1 MRLKH
6 ILRGFTFAAGPMAF
20 LGCATPQPPAPP
32 APKGPAWIINV
43 IRNERGT
50 RAFTC
55 VDSSL
60 ATSFALVA
68 FRDGHMADD
77 AVSQALVHQ
86 VTAPALLTV
95 RTEEG
100 KLWRQTH
107 DPAEV
112 AAFHLRACLRWG
124 SVELTE
130 TATWR
135 ACLRQTELPA
145 LLSLYR
151 HTGRARP
158 AAIAAASSQ
167 LAGESSPGAIGLMA
181 ARVYAAPTQADD
193 LQIREQV
200 LADCLADTPQ

>member
-1 MRLKH
+1 MTPEH
-6 ILRGFTFAAGPMAF
+6 ILRGLTFAIGPAV
-20 LGCATPQPPAPP
+20 LLACATPQPPTPP
-32 APKGPAWIINV
+32 APKGPAWMITV
-43 IRNERGT
+43 IRNERDT
-50 RAFTC
+50 REFTC

-77 AVSQALVHQ
+77 GVSQALVHQ
-86 VTAPALLTV
+86 VTAPALLTL

-112 AAFHLRACLRWG
+112 AAFHLRSCLRWG

-158 AAIAAASSQ
+158 VAIAAATSQ
-167 LAGESSPGAIGLMA
+167 LAGESPGAIGLMA
-181 ARVYAAPTQADD
+181 DKVYAAPTQADD